1 MKRSINRYT
10 VLLIASVLLAWSCA
24 QQMPLTGGEK
34 DTTPPKIEE
43 SSPRNFSTNYKG
55 NKIALTFDEF
65 IQVKSLTQNVIVSP
79 PLEYPLEH
87 IIKGKSVIISI
98 EDTLK
103 PNTTYNFNFGEAIV
117 DLNESN
123 PLDSNLFVFSTGPV
137 LDSLTI
143 SGQLKDGWTLE
154 PVKDISLY
162 LYLNHNDSAVL
173 KTRPDYIG
181 KTDQSGNF
189 TIPYLP
195 NKPFKI
201 YAVGDKDQDYEYD
214 PFAEEFAYLEGIVNP
229 GDSVNLEMKT
239 FTEQDTAQRLLK
251 TGGIHYGQAFLKFQ
265 KTAENITLKP
275 IGKTVNYISRWNDT
289 KDSLTMW
296 FPDYADHDTIRFQV
310 LTDTILDTAEVVLKP
325 KEKFINKKTNEPSV
339 KFRLKNSYDLGRFS
353 YFDTLWFYSD
363 HPIQSIDKKNWV
375 FSVNDDT
382 LSWDSLLK
390 NDIIRFGQSPDDS
403 LRSFSLLYDWK
414 PAASYSITI
423 PDSSI
428 KDIFELSHDTLEI
441 QIKTKKFED
450 YGKLALNLNLP
461 DTKGQYLYLLLDDK
475 QNVAKKMV
483 VQPDEK
489 IVFPLLEPG
498 KYEFKIIVDE
508 NKNGKWDTGNFFEKQ
523 QPEAVFYYPKTADV
537 RANWEVELDWTVED
551 QSLISN

>member
-1 MKRSINRYT
+1 M
-10 VLLIASVLLAWSCA
+10 LSVLLVWSCA

-55 NKIALTFDEF
+55 DKIALTFDEF
-65 IQVKSLTQNVIVSP
+65 ILVKSLTQNVIVSP

-143 SGQLKDGWTLE
+143 SGQLKDAWTLE
-154 PVKDISLY
+154 PQKDVPLY
-162 LYLNHNDSAVL
+162 LYLNHHDTAVL
-173 KTRPDYIG
+173 KSRPDYIG

-195 NKPFKI
+195 KKPFKI

-214 PFAEEFAYLEGIVNP
+214 PFAEQFAYLEAVVTP
-229 GDSVNLEMKT
+229 GDSVNLEMKS
-239 FTEQDTAQRLLK
+239 FTEQDTTQRLLK
-251 TGGIHYGQAFLKFQ
+251 TGSIHYGQAFLKFQ
-265 KTAENITLKP
+265 KSAEDITFKP
-275 IGKTVNYISRWNDT
+275 LGKPVNYISRWNDS

-296 FPDYADHDTIRFQV
+296 FPDYANHDTILFQV
-310 LTDTILDTAEVVLKP
+310 LTDTVLDTAEVVLKP
-325 KEKFINKKTNEPSV
+325 KEKFIDKKSKESSV
-339 KFRLKNSYDLGRFS
+339 KFRLKNSYDLGQFS
-353 YFDTLWFYSD
+353 YFDTLWFYCD

-375 FSVNDDT
+375 FSVNNDT

-390 NDIIRFGQSPDDS
+390 NDVIRFDQSRDDS

-414 PAASYSITI
+414 PATSYSISI

-461 DTKGQYLYLLLDDK
+461 EINGQYIYLLLDDK
-475 QNVAKKMV
+475 QNVAKKLV
-483 VQPDEK
+483 VKPDEN

-498 KYEFKIIVDE
+498 KYKFKVIVDK
-508 NKNGKWDTGNFFEKQ
+508 NKNGKWDTGNFFKKH